1 MNNKGDNMLLNKELN
16 RNKIQ
21 YKMQEYNPNIYIYKI
36 LNKVNIV
43 TIIAKTNV
51 FLLDRDL
58 FYYLSN
64 QKEMYSFVLK
74 SIDDNQLYYLEFKN
88 KTNWLNSSFE
98 RCDKE
103 ELYFGKIILNNK
115 SNIKTIIDKIKRY

>member
-1 MNNKGDNMLLNKELN
+1 MLLNKELN

-36 LNKVNIV
+36 PNKANIV

-98 RCDKE
+98 TCDKE